1 VAGNQESTRQKKFG
15 RMIQKEITPLLNAF
29 MSRFPGVM
37 ASVPFVRVSPD
48 LMNIRVYISAFP
60 DEKMEEVAAA
70 LNLHGWEIR
79 KQLAAVIRNGV
90 RKIPEIQYFPDDT
103 VLYARKMEE
112 IFSKIKPVPR
122 TDKESDSTEEE

>member
-1 VAGNQESTRQKKFG
+1 
-15 RMIQKEITPLLNAF
+15 MIQKEITPLLNAF